1 MFGQKEL
8 DEDGNNVSALLE
20 PGCQFE
26 GKLTFKDTVRI
37 NGHFTGE
44 IFSEGTLVVGE
55 GAVVDAHID
64 VGSIIIKGKVN
75 GEIDASERIEMKVPA
90 EVRGDIRARTLV
102 IEEGVLFEGKCRM
115 GEARIVREA
124 EEPAN
129 SLTSGNGNDGEGSYE
144 EGSPIL

>member
-75 GEIDASERIEMKVPA
+75 GEIDAYQR
-90 EVRGDIRARTLV
+90 
-102 IEEGVLFEGKCRM
+102 
-115 GEARIVREA
+115 
-124 EEPAN
+124 
-129 SLTSGNGNDGEGSYE
+129 
-144 EGSPIL
+144 PIDRDLGI